1 MREREADTPPVRRLE
16 SFSIDSEMRRREK
29 EYLEAIGLTRDDG

>member
-1 MREREADTPPVRRLE
+1 MTTSGARMTRAR
-16 SFSIDSEMRRREK
+16 MRRREK